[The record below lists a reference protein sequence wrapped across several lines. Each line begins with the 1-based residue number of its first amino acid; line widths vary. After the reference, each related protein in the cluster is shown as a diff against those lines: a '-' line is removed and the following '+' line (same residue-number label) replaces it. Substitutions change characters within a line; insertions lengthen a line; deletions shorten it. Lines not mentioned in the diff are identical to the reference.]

1 MKKTLYVFL
10 QCTWGFLQSLMGFLY
25 MLRYA
30 KCRHEW
36 YYGAY
41 VTYFDAWG
49 GGISLGMFVF
59 VAENN
64 EKIREIHRKKGNVFD
79 EKRQKA
85 ILVHEYGHSIQSLIL
100 GPLYLFII
108 GIPSMTWASFKPLV
122 EYRKRT
128 GVKYTSFYPERWANR
143 LGEWVTKEVAI
154 DN

>member
-36 YYGAY
+36 YHGSY

-85 ILVHEYGHSIQSLIL
+85 ILVHEYGHTIQSLIL